1 LLSAIVMAGLAV
13 AAPGSWAAAGT
24 GGASYSGPSDAP
36 VASVAQLAP
45 LPIRRGAHGSNVGRL
60 QHLLGTAGYTVHAP
74 AGTFGPRTQRVVAH
88 FQRTH
93 SLPATG
99 IVDAATA
106 QAIGVTAGSRSASP
120 APAAGS
126 LPPVS
131 TPVGPDGW
139 VFPIYPL
146 SAVASPSTWSEDQGI
161 DISTNG
167 ARCGSHAEEVAVA
180 GGTIV
185 QEGIDGFGPYAPVLK
200 LDRGDSRGGRFV
212 YYGHAAP
219 ALVPVG
225 AHVVAGQPIADLG
238 CGIVGISSTPH
249 LEIGISADGSNV
261 PCCPSMGE
269 TAPGMHRLMLR
280 AYSAAGKR

>member
-1 LLSAIVMAGLAV
+1 MVMVSLAV
-13 AAPGSWAAAGT
+13 PASASWADSST
-24 GGASYSGPSDAP
+24 GGASYSGSSAP
-36 VASVAQLAP
+36 VASTAQLDP
-45 LPIRRGAHGSNVGRL
+45 LPIRRGSHGPNVSRL
-60 QHLLGTAGYTVHAP
+60 QHLLGTVGYRVHERR
-74 AGTFGPRTQRVVAH
+74 GGFGARTQRVVAH

-93 SLPATG
+93 GLPATG
-99 IVDAATA
+99 VVDVATA
-106 QAIGVTAGSRSASP
+106 QAIGVTASARSAASP
-120 APAAGS
+120 SVTA

-146 SAVASPSTWSEDQGI
+146 RVVASPSTWSEDQGV

-167 ARCGSHAEEVAVA
+167 AACGSHAEEVAVA
-180 GGTIV
+180 SGTIV

-200 LDRGDSRGGRFV
+200 LDGRASYAGRYV

-238 CGIVGISSTPH
+238 CGIVGMSSTPH
-249 LEIGISADGSNV
+249 LEIGISAHGSNV

-269 TAPGMHRLMLR
+269 TSAGMHRLMLR
-280 AYSAAGKR
+280 AYSAARKR